1 MKKLIAQGGL
11 GYFLDTPPP
20 EWYKAVGTKLKFNGT
35 AVGEN
40 STTEDDDHEV
50 VDTNGS
56 KYTAAVRIVAR
67 LAGKLAWVQ
76 EY

>member
-1 MKKLIAQGGL
+1 
-11 GYFLDTPPP
+11 
-20 EWYKAVGTKLKFNGT
+20 LKFNGT

-67 LAGKLAWVQ
+67 LAGKLARVQ